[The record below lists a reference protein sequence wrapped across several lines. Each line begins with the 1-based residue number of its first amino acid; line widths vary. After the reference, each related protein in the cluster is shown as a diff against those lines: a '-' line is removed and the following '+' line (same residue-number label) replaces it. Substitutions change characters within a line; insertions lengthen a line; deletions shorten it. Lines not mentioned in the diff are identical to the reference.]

1 MKYLLSVLL
10 ALAMLAKL
18 SVAQSPA
25 QPGHFDYYV
34 LNLSWSPEFC
44 ATRASSPQCATHP
57 GFVLHGL
64 WPQNRD
70 GTWPAN
76 CPSQATA
83 PTNPSAWLKMT
94 PDLSLISHEWSKHGT
109 CTLLNGDAYFALA
122 KKAFESVTVPPL
134 FSRLDHEIAMRPE
147 EIVNMFLAVNPSLSA
162 DNLNLS
168 CGNNHL
174 TAIEVCLSKDL
185 DPVRCTALRG
195 CRANSV
201 KITPERI
208 ASR

>member
-1 MKYLLSVLL
+1 MRYFLSVL
-10 ALAMLAKL
+10 AVL
-18 SVAQSPA
+18 SLLSMSATAQAPA
-25 QPGHFDYYV
+25 EPGHFDYYL

-44 ATRASSPQCATHP
+44 ATLASSPQCAAHP

-70 GTWPAN
+70 GSWPAN
-76 CPSQATA
+76 CSSHAPA
-83 PTNPSAWLKMT
+83 PTNPSAWLDMT

-109 CTLLNGDAYFALA
+109 CTLLGGDAYFAQA
-122 KKAFESVTVPPL
+122 KKAFQAITIPPL
-134 FSRLDHEIAMRPE
+134 FAKLDHEIAMQPAA
-147 EIVNMFLAVNPSLSA
+147 IVDLFLEVNPSLSA
-162 DNLNLS
+162 EDLNLS

-185 DPVRCTALRG
+185 RPVSCTALRR

-201 KITPERI
+201 KITPERS
-208 ASR
+208 SRR